1 MIWDITIK
9 LALAL
14 IVAALCRVCW
24 MVGYTKGLGYGIK
37 KMKENQ

>member
-9 LALAL
+9 LALVL
-14 IVAALCRVCW
+14 IVAGLCRACW
-24 MVGYTKGLGYGIK
+24 MVGYTKGLEYGIK

>member
-24 MVGYTKGLGYGIK
+24 MVGYSKGLGYCIK
-37 KMKENQ
+37 KMKES